1 MGKYF
6 VTLATKS
13 RNYKVCREDIK
24 RVHSFKFKQTP
35 KVPKYHKEEDE
46 MTNDED
52 SLVQFEPIQ
61 FFPTLTSMQ
70 RENAY
75 EEESIMWRA

>member
-6 VTLATKS
+6 VTLACNS

-24 RVHSFKFKQTP
+24 HVHSLRLRKTP
-35 KVPKYHKEEDE
+35 KVPKYHSEEDY

-52 SLVQFEPIQ
+52 SLVLFEPIQ
-61 FFPTLTSMQ
+61 FFPSAVPVQ
-70 RENAY
+70 RGDAC
-75 EEESIMWRA
+75 EEESLM